1 MSTDMKKI
9 NLIFLITLLLALSTG
24 VIAQSVEKEL
34 QHVLD
39 SVYSAN
45 KDAVGIMV
53 HVESPDKNISWT
65 SAVGYSDKATKE
77 TFNKNQPVLIASNTK
92 TYVAVA
98 VVKLAEQGK
107 IKLDQ
112 PIADLI
118 NPKTKELLSGDGYN
132 LNQITIRHLLSHT
145 SGIADYVNDDYFD
158 YVNEHRDY
166 QWSRDEQIQF
176 SVKVG
181 EPLAEPGKKF
191 SYGDI
196 NYLLLTEIIENQ
208 TKKPF
213 YTAIRDLLD
222 FKKHKRN
229 ATWFVNLEERPK
241 NVLSL
246 AHQYYDKYTWDSAD
260 LNPSWD
266 LYGGGGLASTIKD
279 LAMFFQ
285 LLFEGKI
292 IKDKKLIEQMHTYV
306 LPQEESIYC
315 LGLRKINF
323 HGATAYYHG
332 GFWGTDCMYI
342 PELNTTIS
350 VFTSEKS
357 KRELNA
363 QISHRILQLLQQ

>member
-1 MSTDMKKI
+1 M
-9 NLIFLITLLLALSTG
+9 NRIFLITLFLILSAG
-24 VIAQSVEKEL
+24 VKAQSVEKKF
-34 QHVLD
+34 QQVLD
-39 SVYSAN
+39 SVYKAN
-45 KDAVGIMV
+45 KDAVGFMV

-65 SAVGYSDKATKE
+65 SAVGYADKATKE
-77 TFNKNQPVLIASNTK
+77 ALNKNQPVLIASNTK

-132 LNQITIRHLLSHT
+132 LNQITVRHLLSHT

-166 QWSRDEQIQF
+166 QWSRDEQIQL

-181 EPLAEPGKKF
+181 EPLAESGKKF

-196 NYLLLTEIIENQ
+196 NYLLLTEIIENK
-208 TKKPF
+208 TNKPF

-222 FKKHKRN
+222 FKKHKLN
-229 ATWFVNLEERPK
+229 ATWFVNLEDYPK
-241 NVLSL
+241 NVLPL
-246 AHQYYDKYTWDSAD
+246 AHQYYDKHSWDSAD

-266 LYGGGGLASTIKD
+266 LYGGGGLASTTKD

-285 LLFEGKI
+285 LLFESKI
-292 IKDKKLIEQMHTYV
+292 IKDKKLIEQMHTFV
-306 LPQEESIYC
+306 LPKEESIYC
-315 LGLRKINF
+315 LGLRKISF
-323 HGATAYYHG
+323 YRTITAYYHG
-332 GFWGTDCMYI
+332 GFWGTDVMYI
-342 PELNTTIS
+342 PDMNTTVS
-350 VFTSEKS
+350 VYTLEKS
-357 KRELNA
+357 ERDLNA
-363 QISHRILQLLQQ
+363 EISYKILQLLKAE

>member
-1 MSTDMKKI
+1 MKKI
-9 NLIFLITLLLALSTG
+9 DPIFLTTLLLFLSAG
-24 VIAQSVEKEL
+24 VKAQSVEKKF
-34 QHVLD
+34 QQVLD
-39 SVYSAN
+39 SVYNAN

-65 SAVGYSDKATKE
+65 SAVGYADKATKE
-77 TFNKNQPVLIASNTK
+77 TLNKNQPALIASNTK

-98 VVKLAEQGK
+98 VVKLVEQGK

-112 PIADLI
+112 PIANLI
-118 NPKTKELLSGDGYN
+118 NPQTKALLAGDGYN
-132 LNQITIRHLLSHT
+132 MNQITVRHLLSHT
-145 SGIADYVNDDYFD
+145 SGIADYVNDDYFQF
-158 YVNEHRDY
+158 VNEHHDY
-166 QWSRDEQIQF
+166 QWSRDEQIQL

-208 TKKPF
+208 TNKPF
-213 YTAIRDLLD
+213 YTAIRDLLG
-222 FKKHKRN
+222 FKRYKLN

-241 NVLSL
+241 NVLPL
-246 AHQYYDKYTWDSAD
+246 AHQYYDKYTWDSAK

-266 LYGGGGLASTIKD
+266 LYGGGGLASTTKD

-292 IKDKKLIEQMHTYV
+292 IKDKKLLEQMHTYV

-315 LGLRKINF
+315 LGLRKISF
-323 HGATAYYHG
+323 HGTTGYYHG
-332 GFWGTDCMYI
+332 GFWGTDVMYI
-342 PELNTTIS
+342 PDMNTTIS
-350 VFTSEKS
+350 VFTLQKD
-357 KRELNA
+357 KRSLNA
-363 QISHRILQLLQQ
+363 EISNKILQIIKK